1 MKIQKGLVKYKD
13 RSDIICTYGITDDGR
28 QFYFLN
34 DSKLSN
40 NNIIVTSSLVEAIDS
55 SVMHTNVGVI
65 DADGNVVIP
74 CENKNIKLVTK
85 DILLVEKSNP
95 TSQSVI
101 EAAETRKDPLAA
113 TKLVSASAV
122 VKDKIFAVM
131 GNDGRFLF
139 NDQFSEA
146 SLFDLNGN
154 NLVEDNYYSFIAIN
168 RVSDTIFLSDNTPE
182 SSVDR
187 FSLVTM
193 KLNDETT
200 VASTEVPENSGF
212 ANIDVNDVNVDKTEI
227 DNAMN
232 PEAAPQEGVQ
242 ENVEP
247 AENAEVPQEVAPQ
260 QEEAVAPAENAEV
273 PQEEGVPTTPE
284 VPVDNTEVVQEA
296 APQQEEV
303 APATPETPV
312 ENVEVAQEV
321 APVQEEVVAPQ
332 QEEMAPIMPETPVE
346 NTEVAQEEVT
356 PTTPEAPV
364 EDVMAPEENEEQ
376 GNEEAELPPEPVTTD
391 NVVAQEEEEQLVDE
405 VVPEETAPQEV
416 APQEEATDVVIPDV
430 GSELEEKIEETQKF
444 EEPVERIEKD
454 NLLDEVNFEHRF
466 DYKDTNE
473 SKTELFDNN
482 DRFSFEDNGYSFERE
497 EKKPD
502 LDDFLNSFSNREI
515 KKPESRVNNYSSR
528 NNMSSSAGIMNSAA
542 ETITR
547 LIEANKSQ
555 LNELDEYKHQV
566 QELTDL
572 NRKVVDRAKEDRDRI
587 RSSIQNYEDQIDR
600 LKAQMDSLEDR
611 VRDKERIINSQ
622 SAELTD
628 LRSQV
633 EGSNNLAKIL
643 EDAQNLLGNERY

>member
-242 ENVEP
+242 EVLRYYGRQRD
-247 AENAEVPQEVAPQ
+247 A
-260 QEEAVAPAENAEV
+260 
-273 PQEEGVPTTPE
+273 
-284 VPVDNTEVVQEA
+284 
-296 APQQEEV
+296 
-303 APATPETPV
+303 
-312 ENVEVAQEV
+312 
-321 APVQEEVVAPQ
+321 
-332 QEEMAPIMPETPVE
+332 
-346 NTEVAQEEVT
+346 
-356 PTTPEAPV
+356 
-364 EDVMAPEENEEQ
+364 
-376 GNEEAELPPEPVTTD
+376 L
-391 NVVAQEEEEQLVDE
+391 
-405 VVPEETAPQEV
+405 
-416 APQEEATDVVIPDV
+416 
-430 GSELEEKIEETQKF
+430 
-444 EEPVERIEKD
+444 RI
-454 NLLDEVNFEHRF
+454 L
-466 DYKDTNE
+466 
-473 SKTELFDNN
+473 
-482 DRFSFEDNGYSFERE
+482 GW
-497 EKKPD
+497 
-502 LDDFLNSFSNREI
+502 
-515 KKPESRVNNYSSR
+515 
-528 NNMSSSAGIMNSAA
+528 
-542 ETITR
+542 
-547 LIEANKSQ
+547 
-555 LNELDEYKHQV
+555 
-566 QELTDL
+566 
-572 NRKVVDRAKEDRDRI
+572 
-587 RSSIQNYEDQIDR
+587 
-600 LKAQMDSLEDR
+600 KAW
-611 VRDKERIINSQ
+611 
-622 SAELTD
+622 
-628 LRSQV
+628 
-633 EGSNNLAKIL
+633 
-643 EDAQNLLGNERY
+643 

>member
-247 AENAEVPQEVAPQ
+247 SENAEVPQEVAPQ
-260 QEEAVAPAENAEV
+260 QEEA
-273 PQEEGVPTTPE
+273 
-284 VPVDNTEVVQEA
+284 
-296 APQQEEV
+296 
-303 APATPETPV
+303 
-312 ENVEVAQEV
+312 
-321 APVQEEVVAPQ
+321 VAPQ

-391 NVVAQEEEEQLVDE
+391 NVVAQEEEDQLVDE
-405 VVPEETAPQEV
+405 VVPEETAPQEVAPQEV

-497 EKKPD
+497 EKV
-502 LDDFLNSFSNREI
+502 L
-515 KKPESRVNNYSSR
+515 
-528 NNMSSSAGIMNSAA
+528 
-542 ETITR
+542 
-547 LIEANKSQ
+547 
-555 LNELDEYKHQV
+555 
-566 QELTDL
+566 
-572 NRKVVDRAKEDRDRI
+572 
-587 RSSIQNYEDQIDR
+587 
-600 LKAQMDSLEDR
+600 
-611 VRDKERIINSQ
+611 
-622 SAELTD
+622 
-628 LRSQV
+628 
-633 EGSNNLAKIL
+633 
-643 EDAQNLLGNERY
+643 